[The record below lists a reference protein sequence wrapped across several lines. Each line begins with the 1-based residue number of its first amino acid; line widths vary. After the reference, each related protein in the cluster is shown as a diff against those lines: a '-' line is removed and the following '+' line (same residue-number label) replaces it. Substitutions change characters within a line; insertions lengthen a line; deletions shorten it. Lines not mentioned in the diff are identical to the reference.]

1 MEKIDAILTYHTNI
15 LTCGIARFN
24 YSLSKYCR
32 LRILQLF
39 EQEVKKYSYPL
50 ISLKTSEFTRS
61 DLTKLDD
68 FCDKNKN
75 KYSIFLHGY
84 DHTILEKKILK
95 NSRKIFVGNS
105 LMKRELASDDFEATS
120 LWCPNSNDEQIK
132 FEKKDITL
140 FSFGMAHK
148 IKTDYYKKL
157 KEILEKSNF
166 SYSIYL
172 STALHENTNFEDSFF
187 EAFEELKKIFP
198 KKIYFLGFLSD
209 SAVYNYMINSDYF
222 LAFFNDGIREN
233 NTSAYAA
240 FEANTTLITN
250 LDQNS
255 PQDFIHEQNLID
267 INKIKTLNYSKAQQE
282 TISKNAK
289 LMLEEK
295 YSWEKLVNK
304 IL

>member
-1 MEKIDAILTYHTNI
+1 MEKIDVILTYHTNI

-24 YSLSKYCR
+24 DFLAKYSQLKME
-32 LRILQLF
+32 QLF
-39 EQEVKKYSYPL
+39 DEKVKKYSHPL

-61 DLTKLDD
+61 DLTKLDE
-68 FCDKNKN
+68 FCVKNKK
-75 KYSIFLHGY
+75 KYSTFLHGY
-84 DHTILEKKILK
+84 DHSILEKKILK
-95 NSRKIFVGNS
+95 NSRQIFVGNS
-105 LMKRELASDDFEATS
+105 LIKSELASDNFEATS
-120 LWCPNSNDEQIK
+120 LWCPNSNDKKIK
-132 FEKKDITL
+132 FEKKDITF

-148 IKTDYYKKL
+148 IKTNYYKKL

-187 EAFEELKKIFP
+187 EAFEELKQIFP
-198 KKIYFLGFLSD
+198 RKIYFLGFLSD

-222 LAFFNDGIREN
+222 LAFFSDGIREN

-255 PQDFIHEQNLID
+255 PKDFIHEQNLID
-267 INKIKTLNYSKAQQE
+267 INKIKTLNYSKEQQE
-282 TISKNAK
+282 MISKNAR